1 MAHLGFDATTVEPAQ
16 PFDVIPAGKYV
27 CQITNSEMRPTKG
40 GDGQYLWLEL
50 AILEGEF
57 ANRRLFDRLNIV
69 NSNQQAVDIARR
81 QLSALTGACG
91 KTYIDDSEEL
101 HLIPITVTVRV
112 RAAVKDEA
120 GNPKYDASNE
130 IRGYEPLNGAAPRP
144 APATRTAAAAPTTVA
159 PAAKRA
165 AAGGATPP
173 WRSAR

>member
-112 RAAVKDEA
+112 RPAKGD
-120 GNPKYDASNE
+120 YDASNE
-130 IRGYEPLNGAAPRP
+130 IRGYEPLSGAAPRP
-144 APATRTAAAAPTTVA
+144 APAPRTAAAAPTTVA
-159 PAAKRA
+159 PAAQRA

-173 WRSAR
+173 WRSVR

>member
-112 RAAVKDEA
+112 RPAKGD
-120 GNPKYDASNE
+120 YDASNE
-130 IRGYEPLNGAAPRP
+130 IRGYEPLSGAAPRP

-159 PAAKRA
+159 PAAQRA

>member
-112 RAAVKDEA
+112 RPAKGD
-120 GNPKYDASNE
+120 YDASNE

-144 APATRTAAAAPTTVA
+144 AAAPSPRTAAAAPTTVA
-159 PAAKRA
+159 PAAQRSA
-165 AAGGATPP
+165 VGGATPP